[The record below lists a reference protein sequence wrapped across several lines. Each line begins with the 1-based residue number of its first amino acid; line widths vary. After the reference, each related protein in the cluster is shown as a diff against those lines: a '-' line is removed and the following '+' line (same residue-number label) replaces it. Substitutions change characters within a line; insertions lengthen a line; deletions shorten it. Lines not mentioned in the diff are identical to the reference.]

1 MSLINHACGG
11 TILDEET
18 ILTAAHC
25 FSMSEFDERIWERS
39 EYGYYHD
46 FEDRR
51 IQAGITQKS
60 SYWGQKIPIIKIIIH
75 PDYNGFDD
83 FGSTDA
89 AIIKLESPLIFNSD
103 VQPAC
108 LPDLDFAPEKTG
120 EMAFIRLVDSSISLF
135 PIEQFLTNQPKMYTW
150 YVLSLLKATL
160 HCGIRGYLILFQVSN
175 FLTLA

>member
-1 MSLINHACGG
+1 MRLINDGCGG

-25 FSMSEFDERIWERS
+25 FSMSEFDLDLDLIRIWERS

-46 FEDRR
+46 FEYRR

-60 SYWGQKIPIIKIIIH
+60 SSMGQMIPIIKIIIH
-75 PDYNGFDD
+75 PDYKGYDD

-89 AIIKLESPLIFNSD
+89 AIIKLESPLIFNPD

-108 LPDLDFAPEKTG
+108 LPDPDFAPEKSG
-120 EMAFIRLVDSSISLF
+120 EMAFIRLVVSSISLF
-135 PIEQFLTNQPKMYTW
+135 PIEQFLINQTKMYTW
-150 YVLSLLKATL
+150 YVL
-160 HCGIRGYLILFQVSN
+160 
-175 FLTLA
+175 

>member
-1 MSLINHACGG
+1 MRLINDGCGG

-25 FSMSEFDERIWERS
+25 FSMSEFDLVGIHRIWERS

-46 FEDRR
+46 FEYRR

-60 SYWGQKIPIIKIIIH
+60 SSMGQMIPIIKIIIH
-75 PDYNGFDD
+75 PDYKGWDD

-108 LPDLDFAPEKTG
+108 LPDLDFAPEKSG
-120 EMAFIRLVDSSISLF
+120 EMAFIRLVDSSIPLF
-135 PIEQFLTNQPKMYTW
+135 PIEKFIT
-150 YVLSLLKATL
+150 
-160 HCGIRGYLILFQVSN
+160 R
-175 FLTLA
+175 